1 LILDTLGE
9 LAAMYATASIAF
21 VGGTLVP
28 VGGHNLVEP
37 VHAGC
42 PVLFGPYHENARKV
56 VEILE
61 VGRAGLCVGD
71 AAELGVA
78 ISLAFDDLEACRIRG
93 EIGRENLESHRGSV
107 DRTKQMIEEVLERT
121 GRRKPALLEI

>member
-1 LILDTLGE
+1 
-9 LAAMYATASIAF
+9 MYATASIAF

-28 VGGHNLVEP
+28 LGGHNLVEP

-42 PVLFGPYHENARKV
+42 PVLFGPHYENARKV
-56 VEILE
+56 VGLLE
-61 VGRAGLCVGD
+61 VGGAGVCVRD

-107 DRTKQMIEEVLERT
+107 ARTKQMIEEVLERT
-121 GRRKPALLEI
+121 VRPGPALLEP